1 MWLKAE
7 QWILPLS
14 FPFNWNLKLK
24 FNVLP
29 ERPTPAFAKEGRW
42 FRAFRI
48 GGSLIPVMVS
58 FQGTV
63 EKPKLLVSTTSA
75 GLKHKQKLL
84 DLVFRLHGIAYPRE
98 LYRFMEG
105 DRVLRKV
112 KRSLH
117 GFGRAGLMAANL
129 YEGVVKAI
137 IQQQISLRVAE
148 HLTAN
153 LVERFGQHTSFLG
166 EKVYDFPRAEVLAEA
181 EVEELRGCGLSR
193 RKAEYIK
200 GFSKEVSLGNFNPE
214 ELHELSQEEIV
225 SCLTAFKGLGRW
237 SAELVMAA
245 SMGLNVIPADDL
257 GVRKAISH
265 YYFNGKLQSG
275 EAIRNFAREKFGRF
289 MLDVTVYLLMAYR
302 SGINV

>member
-1 MWLKAE
+1 LKAE
-7 QWILPLS
+7 RWILPLS

-29 ERPTPAFAKEGRW
+29 ERPTPAFVKEGKW
-42 FRAFRI
+42 FRAFKI
-48 GGSLIPVMVS
+48 NGELIPVMVS
-58 FQGTV
+58 SQGSI
-63 EKPKLLVSTTSA
+63 EKPRLLVSTTSA
-75 GLKHKQKLL
+75 GLKHRQRLL
-84 DLVFRLHGIAYPRE
+84 NLIFRLHGIAYPRE
-98 LYRFMEG
+98 LYRFMG
-105 DRVLRKV
+105 RDRVLRKV
-112 KRSLH
+112 KRCLH

-129 YEGVVKAI
+129 YEGIVKAI

-153 LVERFGQHTSFLG
+153 LVERFGEYTFFLG
-166 EKVYDFPRAEVLAEA
+166 EKVYSFPSAETLAEA
-181 EVEELRGCGLSR
+181 GVKELRDCGLSR

-200 GFSKEVSLGNFNPE
+200 AFSKEVSLGNFNPE
-214 ELHELSQEEIV
+214 ELHGLSREEIV
-225 SCLTAFKGLGRW
+225 SRLTAFKGLGRW

-275 EAIRNFAREKFGRF
+275 EAVRKFAGERFGEF

-302 SGINV
+302 SGI